1 MIPDIQKRTLL
12 FVGFYVYNVC
22 ILRSLQRML
31 NCGKNELIE
40 LSMNTKAFFGI
51 SYNVVY
57 YNSYMYN
64 IVPEYQHTC
73 MQSAKTS
80 RETITCIID
89 LSY

>member
-1 MIPDIQKRTLL
+1 MYFTITSTCDHL
-12 FVGFYVYNVC
+12 
-22 ILRSLQRML
+22 SLQRML

-51 SYNVVY
+51 AYNVVY

-73 MQSAKTS
+73 MQRAKTS